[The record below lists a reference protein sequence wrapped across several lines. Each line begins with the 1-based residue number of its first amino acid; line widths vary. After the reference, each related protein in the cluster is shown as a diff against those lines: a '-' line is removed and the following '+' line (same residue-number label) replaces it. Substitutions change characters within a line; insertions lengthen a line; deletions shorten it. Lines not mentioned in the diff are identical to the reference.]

1 MSSFDLSAILLK
13 PEYSRMLLDGFEMT
27 LVVAVGS
34 WLLAMGLGI
43 LLLVIRLAP
52 SRIADYAVAGYISY
66 HQNVPTL
73 VQLMLWYFGISNLL
87 PLALQDWIS
96 EHNGEAIFA
105 VIGLGLCQA
114 AYFGEDLRSGLRSV
128 AAGQMEAAKALG
140 HGYISAMRFVMM
152 PQAVRNALPPLINH
166 TVSLFK
172 NSSLAVAIGVTELM
186 HAVKE
191 VENQSFRTFE
201 TYLIATIVYLACSL
215 LLMVVGAWLS
225 QRSRPVG
232 VG

>member
-1 MSSFDLSAILLK
+1 MSSLDLSAILLK
-13 PEYSRMLLDGFEMT
+13 PEYVRMLLDGLEMT

-34 WLLAMGLGI
+34 WLLAMSLGI

-52 SRIADYAVAGYISY
+52 SRIADRAVAVYISY

-87 PLALQDWIS
+87 PLGLQDWIS
-96 EHNGEAIFA
+96 VHNGEAIFA

-114 AYFGEDLRSGLRSV
+114 AYFSEDFRSGLRSV

-140 HGYISAMRFVMM
+140 HGYISAMRYVMM

-201 TYLIATIVYLACSL
+201 TYLIATLVYLVCSL
-215 LLMVVGAWLS
+215 LLMAFGAWLS
-225 QRSRPVG
+225 RRSNPVG
-232 VG
+232 AT

>member
-1 MSSFDLSAILLK
+1 MSSLDLSAILLK

-27 LVVAVGS
+27 LVVAIGS
-34 WLLAMGLGI
+34 WLLAMSLGI

-52 SRIADYAVAGYISY
+52 SRIADRAVAAYISY

-73 VQLMLWYFGISNLL
+73 VQLMLWYFGISSLL
-87 PLALQDWIS
+87 PIALQDWIS
-96 EHNGEAIFA
+96 AHNGEAIFA

-114 AYFGEDLRSGLRSV
+114 AYFSEDLRSGLRSV
-128 AAGQMEAAKALG
+128 TAGQMEAAKALG

-215 LLMVVGAWLS
+215 LLMAVGAWLS
-225 QRSRPVG
+225 RRSGAVG
-232 VG
+232 AT